1 MGKLR
6 LMPAITLLAP
16 HEWLRL
22 RDVRLS
28 ALRESPDAFLS
39 TYEQEKRYNE
49 KQWRA
54 EFIRGD
60 WNIGL
65 VQERPVSLLG
75 VTHEVDAPAGEF
87 YIEYLWVA
95 PECRRSGI
103 ARTMLTDVLSR
114 QRNAGTR
121 TVFLWVLDGN
131 ELAMHLYKTVGFS
144 STNHRQP
151 LRAQP
156 GRCEERMRLDLI

>member
-1 MGKLR
+1 VNR
-6 LMPAITLLAP
+6 RT
-16 HEWLRL
+16 H
-22 RDVRLS
+22 
-28 ALRESPDAFLS
+28 FLS
-39 TYEQEKRYNE
+39 TYDREKSYSEN
-49 KQWRA
+49 QWRA

-65 VQERPVSLLG
+65 VKEMPVSLLG
-75 VTHEVDAPAGEF
+75 VTHEFNAPALER
-87 YIEYLWVA
+87 YLEYLWVA

-103 ARTMLTDVLSR
+103 ARSVLTAVLGRLRHS
-114 QRNAGTR
+114 GIR

-151 LRAQP
+151 LPAHPARS
-156 GRCEERMRLDLI
+156 EERMRLDLG